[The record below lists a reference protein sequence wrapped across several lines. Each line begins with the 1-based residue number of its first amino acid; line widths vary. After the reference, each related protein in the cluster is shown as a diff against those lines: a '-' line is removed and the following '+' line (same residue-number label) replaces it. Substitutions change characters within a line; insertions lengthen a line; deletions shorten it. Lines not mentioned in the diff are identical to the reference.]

1 MTSKRE
7 NEIEEKIVMGLER
20 VSELFFT
27 VLSKSAKKH
36 NLNRQ
41 QIQIILNLKNKPE
54 NLKTLQE
61 KTNQDKSTLSKS
73 LKELKSKKM
82 IFYKEGK
89 DKREKLIFF
98 TEKVNRIDIMKDFL
112 FVKEAL
118 KKLPSKEKETIY
130 KFILGIIDE
139 ALRFGLIKYQNMC
152 YTCIFFKRKK
162 DKMFCAYLEKEL
174 KLKDVMIDCKDYM
187 KKIYFET

>member
-1 MTSKRE
+1 M
-7 NEIEEKIVMGLER
+7 
-20 VSELFFT
+20 
-27 VLSKSAKKH
+27 
-36 NLNRQ
+36 
-41 QIQIILNLKNKPE
+41 
-54 NLKTLQE
+54 
-61 KTNQDKSTLSKS
+61 
-73 LKELKSKKM
+73 
-82 IFYKEGK
+82 
-89 DKREKLIFF
+89 IFF

-118 KKLPSKEKETIY
+118 KKLSSKEKETIY
-130 KFILGIIDE
+130 KFILGIIDQ

-187 KKIYFET
+187 KKIYFGT